1 MEPLFNA
8 TGAWLGCHE
17 PACGYTTVGWS
28 LAIAGTSC
36 LMSFF
41 CSLGLAWMDKRR
53 NRYKANVLF
62 YYFIHTTPI
71 FAQTAGDQRD
81 G

>member
-1 MEPLFNA
+1 MCIAVNFLVMEPLFNA

-53 NRYKANVLF
+53 NRYIRRMFSFNIL
-62 YYFIHTTPI
+62 
-71 FAQTAGDQRD
+71 
-81 G
+81 